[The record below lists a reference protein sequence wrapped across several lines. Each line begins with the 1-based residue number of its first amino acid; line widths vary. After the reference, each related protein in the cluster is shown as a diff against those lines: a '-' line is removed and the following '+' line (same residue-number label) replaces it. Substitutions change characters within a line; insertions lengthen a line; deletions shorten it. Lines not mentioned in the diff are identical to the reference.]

1 MHDAHIRISRF
12 ALAAMLVWLTAP
24 ALAQTPAEPSTRGDI
39 LDAARDA
46 LSSQS
51 APPTRSTI
59 ERGLYWYDNQ
69 YVLAKIFGGWKG
81 IHIGGGGFPAGA
93 GMKFGVSWDRP
104 LTSNDPDPAIPNR
117 VGITAGAAYSTRGY
131 ARVRAGLN
139 ARNLG
144 GAKLDIETFGQY
156 YEFPQED
163 FFGIG
168 MNSQESDRSN
178 YLLDATEAGATIRW
192 RPSVLEFGGGAA
204 YFSPRIG
211 RGTDSRFPSV
221 EDTFAPTTT
230 PGLGTQTDFL
240 KFLGSA
246 AIDWQDNPL
255 HPHSGGRYGVEYTR
269 FDDRDLDAFDFHRV
283 DVKLEQYVP
292 LGNRYRVIALRAD
305 GVFTDADQGHDVPFY
320 LQPTLG
326 GAKDLRGFREFRF
339 QDQNSLLLGAEY
351 RWEAWWALD
360 AALFVDAGTVAH
372 ARRDLSLGDMEASY
386 GLGLRFHSNRAF
398 VARLDLAFSR
408 EGFVPLLRFDHV
420 F

>member
-12 ALAAMLVWLTAP
+12 ALAAMLAWLTVP

-81 IHIGGGGFPAGA
+81 VHIGGGGFPAGA

-104 LTSNDPDPAIPNR
+104 LTSNDPDPAIRNR
-117 VGITAGAAYSTRGY
+117 VGVTAGAAYSTRGY
-131 ARVRAGLN
+131 TRVRAGLN
-139 ARNLG
+139 ARNLA
-144 GAKLDIETFGQY
+144 GAKLDIETFGQS

-240 KFLGSA
+240 KSWGRPRSTGRTTLFTHTQADATGSTSRGSTIA
-246 AIDWQDNPL
+246 TSMPSTFTALTSSSSSTCRLAIAT
-255 HPHSGGRYGVEYTR
+255 E
-269 FDDRDLDAFDFHRV
+269 
-283 DVKLEQYVP
+283 
-292 LGNRYRVIALRAD
+292 
-305 GVFTDADQGHDVPFY
+305 
-320 LQPTLG
+320 
-326 GAKDLRGFREFRF
+326 
-339 QDQNSLLLGAEY
+339 
-351 RWEAWWALD
+351 
-360 AALFVDAGTVAH
+360 
-372 ARRDLSLGDMEASY
+372 
-386 GLGLRFHSNRAF
+386 
-398 VARLDLAFSR
+398 
-408 EGFVPLLRFDHV
+408 
-420 F
+420 